1 MKISA
6 VARTNVVTCSP
17 DTPIREVA
25 EIMIK
30 KNIGS
35 VIVVDPAKPTG
46 PIGIVGERDVVKAF
60 AAGLDPST
68 PASEIM
74 SKLLVTIDADAH
86 VAEALLLMREANVR
100 RLVVTKGGELY
111 GVIALKDIVYDIP
124 LLKNH
129 RRLFHQRK
137 NINT

>member
-46 PIGIVGERDVVKAF
+46 PIGIVGERDV
-60 AAGLDPST
+60 AGLDPST